1 MLEIKAKL
9 KIPKAAYKVEVR
21 GQLKLPFEARQ
32 KSRLRTRLVSGEEV
46 GLMLPRGEILRGGD
60 LVTASDGRVIEIVA
74 EPEKVLNIE
83 SKDLAKIA
91 YHLGN
96 RHVPVQIGDGWLRF
110 QADDVL
116 AQMLRGLKATVSKVS
131 APFEPEA
138 GAYAGGHH
146 HHSMD
151 AKHSGIIHEFRDFKN
166 KSP

>member
-1 MLEIKAKL
+1 MLVIESRCD
-9 KIPKAAYKVEVR
+9 KAAHQE
-21 GQLKLPFEARQ
+21 QLSLPFELRQ
-32 KSRLRTRLVSGEEV
+32 KSRLRTKLASGEEA
-46 GLMLPRGEILRGGD
+46 GLFLEHGSILRGGD
-60 LVTASDGRVIEIVA
+60 CLRANDGRIVLVVA
-74 EPEKVLNIE
+74 ADEELME
-83 SKDLAKIA
+83 AKCATPFELVRAA

-146 HHSMD
+146 HHSRD

>member
-1 MLEIKAKL
+1 MLVIESRCD
-9 KIPKAAYKVEVR
+9 KAAHQE
-21 GQLKLPFEARQ
+21 QLSLPFELRQ
-32 KSRLRTRLVSGEEV
+32 KSRLRTKLASGEEA
-46 GLMLPRGEILRGGD
+46 GLFLEHGSILRGGD
-60 LVTASDGRVIEIVA
+60 CLRANDGRIVLVVA
-74 EPEKVLNIE
+74 ADEELME
-83 SKDLAKIA
+83 AKCATPFELVRAA

-96 RHVPVQIGDGWLRF
+96 RHVPVQIGEGWLRF

-151 AKHSGIIHEFRDFKN
+151 AKHSGIIHEFRDFK
-166 KSP
+166 KK

>member
-1 MLEIKAKL
+1 MLVIESRCDKTAHQ
-9 KIPKAAYKVEVR
+9 E
-21 GQLKLPFEARQ
+21 QLSLPFELRQ
-32 KSRLRTRLVSGEEV
+32 KSRLRTKLASGEEA
-46 GLMLPRGEILRGGD
+46 GLFLEHGSILRGGD
-60 LVTASDGRVIEIVA
+60 CLRANDGRIVLVVA
-74 EPEKVLNIE
+74 ADEELME
-83 SKDLAKIA
+83 AKCATPFELVRAA

-151 AKHSGIIHEFRDFKN
+151 AKHSGIIHEFRDFK
-166 KSP
+166 KK

>member
-1 MLEIKAKL
+1 MLVIESRCD
-9 KIPKAAYKVEVR
+9 KAAHQE
-21 GQLKLPFEARQ
+21 QLSLPFELRQ
-32 KSRLRTRLVSGEEV
+32 KSRLRTKLASGEEA
-46 GLMLPRGEILRGGD
+46 GLFLEHGSILRGGD
-60 LVTASDGRVIEIVA
+60 CLRANDGRIVLIVA
-74 EPEKVLNIE
+74 ADEELME
-83 SKDLAKIA
+83 AKCVTPFQLVRAA

-116 AQMLRGLKATVSKVS
+116 AQMLRGLNATVSRVS

-151 AKHSGIIHEFRDFKN
+151 AKHSGIIHEFRDFK
-166 KSP
+166 KK

>member
-1 MLEIKAKL
+1 MLVIESRCDR
-9 KIPKAAYKVEVR
+9 AAHQE
-21 GQLKLPFEARQ
+21 QLSLPFELRQ
-32 KSRLRTRLVSGEEV
+32 KSRLRTKLASGEEA
-46 GLMLPRGEILRGGD
+46 GLFLEHGSILRGGD
-60 LVTASDGRVIEIVA
+60 CLRANDGRIVLVVA
-74 EPEKVLNIE
+74 ADEELME
-83 SKDLAKIA
+83 AKCATPFELVRAA

-138 GAYAGGHH
+138 GAYAGGHS

-151 AKHSGIIHEFRDFKN
+151 AKHSGIIHEFRDFK
-166 KSP
+166 KK

>member
-1 MLEIKAKL
+1 MLVIESRCD
-9 KIPKAAYKVEVR
+9 KAAHQE
-21 GQLKLPFEARQ
+21 QLSLPFELRQ
-32 KSRLRTRLVSGEEV
+32 KSRLRTKLASGEEA
-46 GLMLPRGEILRGGD
+46 GLFLEHGSILRGGD
-60 LVTASDGRVIEIVA
+60 CLRANDGRIVLVVA
-74 EPEKVLNIE
+74 ADEELME
-83 SKDLAKIA
+83 AKCATPFELVRAA

-96 RHVPVQIGDGWLRF
+96 RHVPVQIGDGCLRF

-151 AKHSGIIHEFRDFKN
+151 AKHSGIIHEFRDYK
-166 KSP
+166 KK

>member
-1 MLEIKAKL
+1 MLVIESRCD
-9 KIPKAAYKVEVR
+9 KAAHQE
-21 GQLKLPFEARQ
+21 QLSLPFELRQ
-32 KSRLRTRLVSGEEV
+32 KSRLRTKLASGEEA
-46 GLMLPRGEILRGGD
+46 GLFLEHGSILRGGD
-60 LVTASDGRVIEIVA
+60 CLRANDGRIVLVVA
-74 EPEKVLNIE
+74 ADEELME
-83 SKDLAKIA
+83 AKCVTPFQLVRAA

-116 AQMLRGLKATVSKVS
+116 AQMLRGLNATVSKVS

-151 AKHSGIIHEFRDFKN
+151 AKHSGIIHEFRDFK
-166 KSP
+166 KK

>member
-1 MLEIKAKL
+1 MLVIESRCD
-9 KIPKAAYKVEVR
+9 KAAHQE
-21 GQLKLPFEARQ
+21 QLSLPFELRQ
-32 KSRLRTRLVSGEEV
+32 KSRLRTKLSSGEEA
-46 GLMLPRGEILRGGD
+46 GLFLEHGSILRGGD
-60 LVTASDGRVIEIVA
+60 CLRANDGRIVLVVA
-74 EPEKVLNIE
+74 ADEELME
-83 SKDLAKIA
+83 AKCATPFELVRAA

-116 AQMLRGLKATVSKVS
+116 AQMLRGLNATVSRVS

-151 AKHSGIIHEFRDFKN
+151 AKHSGIIHEFRDFK
-166 KSP
+166 KK

>member
-1 MLEIKAKL
+1 MLVIESRCD
-9 KIPKAAYKVEVR
+9 KIAPQE
-21 GQLKLPFEARQ
+21 QLSLPFELRQ
-32 KSRLRTRLVSGEEV
+32 KSRLRTRLVSGEEA
-46 GLMLPRGEILRGGD
+46 GLFLEHGSILRGGD
-60 LVTASDGRVIEIVA
+60 CLRANDGRVVLVVA
-74 EPEKVLNIE
+74 AAE
-83 SKDLAKIA
+83 DLMEAKCATPFELVRAA

-116 AQMLRGLKATVSKVS
+116 AQMLRGLKAMVSKVT

-151 AKHSGIIHEFRDFKN
+151 AKHSGIIHEFRDFK
-166 KSP
+166 KK